1 MADLSVY
8 LPSLGSLMNV
18 LSKKL
23 SASIHDTSHTY
34 TESRFARD
42 ARWSETGDRYVIK
55 LFRDYVFHQIDANK
69 NPITSLAHVMTC
81 LNKLDAGS
89 DERILLIARDDQS
102 CIVATY
108 KEIKVVVEAAFRWVA
123 SSLHDSCLMTD
134 QND

>member
-1 MADLSVY
+1 MICDDSCPNLV
-8 LPSLGSLMNV
+8 
-18 LSKKL
+18 
-23 SASIHDTSHTY
+23 
-34 TESRFARD
+34 SRFARD

-55 LFRDYVFHQIDANK
+55 LFRDYVFHQVDANK

-108 KEIKVVVEAAFRWVA
+108 KEIKAVVEAAFRWA
-123 SSLHDSCLMTD
+123 MSFLHDFCQPLTTLTQRIGHRGSTELNRRIETSFVI
-134 QND
+134 NV